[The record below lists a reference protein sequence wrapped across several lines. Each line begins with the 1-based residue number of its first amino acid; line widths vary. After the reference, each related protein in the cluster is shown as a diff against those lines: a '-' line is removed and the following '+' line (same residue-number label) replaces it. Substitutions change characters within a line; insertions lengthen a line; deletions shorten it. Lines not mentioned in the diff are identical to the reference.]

1 MTYKIKINPG
11 GYEVTANEGEPVID
25 ATLRQGLLL
34 PFGCRCA
41 SCGACKGKVLSGEFQ
56 RSDTD
61 TDLLTPE
68 EMQAGYTLFCEATP
82 LSDIEIEVEE
92 VILTGEVEV
101 KMMPGRVAEMRKLA
115 DDVMEIKVRIPENQK
130 LLFFAGQYMNFLLDG
145 GRRRSYSLANAP
157 HDDEFLQFHIRLVEG
172 GMYSSYVFEK
182 MQQKDLVRL
191 KGPMGSFFLREDSER
206 PIIFMATGTGFAP
219 IKSMVEHAWHKGI
232 TRPMHLFWGARKRE
246 DLYMHDLAQQWAD
259 EHDNFSY
266 TPLLSRADADWQGE
280 TGYVQDAVLQ
290 QYPDL
295 SAYEVYLCGSPNMIH
310 AANPLLLEKGLEE
323 HNLHFDS
330 FEFANDH
337 C

>member
-1 MTYKIKINPG
+1 MSYKIKINPG
-11 GYEVTANEGEPVID
+11 GYEVSANEGEPVID

-56 RSDTD
+56 RSDSD
-61 TDLLTPE
+61 ADLLTAE
-68 EMQAGYTLFCEATP
+68 EMEAGYTLFCEATP
-82 LSDIEIEVEE
+82 LSDLEIEVEE

-101 KMMPGRVAEMRKLA
+101 KMMPGRVAKMRKLA
-115 DDVMEIKVRIPENQK
+115 PDVMEIMVRIPENQK

-157 HDDEFLQFHIRLVEG
+157 GDDEFLQFHVRLVEG
-172 GMYSSYVFEK
+172 GMYSTHVFEK
-182 MQQKDLVRL
+182 MQEKDLVRL

-206 PIIFMATGTGFAP
+206 PIVFMATGTGFAP
-219 IKSMVEHAWHKGI
+219 IKSMVEHAWRKGI
-232 TRPMHLFWGARKRE
+232 KRPMHLFWGVRTRE
-246 DLYMHDLAQQWAD
+246 DLYMNDLAQQWAD

-266 TPLLSRADADWQGE
+266 TPLLSRPDEDWQGE
-280 TGYVQDAVLQ
+280 TGYVQDAVLKH
-290 QYPDL
+290 YPDL
-295 SAYEVYLCGSPNMIH
+295 TGYDVYLCGSPTMIH
-310 AANPLLLEKGLEE
+310 TANPILLEHGLDE
-323 HNLHFDS
+323 HHLHFDS